1 MHLVENFKMAIE
13 SIKSNKLRSFL
24 TMLGIIIGISS
35 VITIISLG
43 KGGKEII
50 TSQLEKV
57 GSSTIQINVDRER
70 ASRDD
75 YITLTDIENINEDSE
90 SVKYVTPGILRI
102 GVCIYNDVEKKAYV
116 TGVNTDYKYIENA
129 ELLYGRYFTEKENE
143 EGKLVGVID
152 EFTAES
158 IFGYTDVVG
167 EDILVGHKNSLK
179 KLRIIGV
186 IKSPEYMMAAPREY
200 VPAMITMPI
209 KGSFEVFGKSK
220 IDFIY
225 VLANTKDEI
234 EEASNEAINIIT
246 SRHNNREKGI
256 YRGEQII
263 KQVEEINKIIDIFN
277 SFIGAVAAISLLVG
291 GIGVMN
297 IMLVSVT
304 ERTREIGIRKAI
316 GANTKSILYQ
326 FLTEAIIISVIG
338 GIMGLLLGGG
348 VSYIVGGIMGIS
360 PSITFMHVILVIMF
374 SCVVGIFF
382 GIYPAKKAAELNPID
397 SLRHE

>member
-1 MHLVENFKMAIE
+1 MHLVENLKMAIE

-35 VITIISLG
+35 VIAIISLG

-57 GSSTIQINVDRER
+57 GSSTVQINVDRER
-70 ASRDD
+70 ASRSD
-75 YITLTDIENINEDSE
+75 YITLTDIDNIKEESQ
-90 SVKYVTPGILRI
+90 SVKYVTPGVMSI
-102 GVCIYNDVEKKAYV
+102 GVCKYNDVEKTAYV

-129 ELLYGRYFTEKENE
+129 ELIYGRYFTEKENY

-152 EFTAES
+152 EFTAKS

-167 EDILVGHKNSLK
+167 ENILVGYKNSLK
-179 KLRIIGV
+179 KLTIVGV
-186 IKSPEYMMAAPREY
+186 TKSPEYMVAAPMEY

-209 KGSFEVFGKSK
+209 KGSYEIFGKSK
-220 IDFIY
+220 IDSIY
-225 VLANTKDEI
+225 LLANTKDEI
-234 EEASNEAINIIT
+234 EEASNEAINIIS
-246 SRHNNREKGI
+246 SRHNNREKDM

-338 GIMGLLLGGG
+338 GIIGLLLGCAIA
-348 VSYIVGGIMGIS
+348 YIVGGIMGVT
-360 PSITFMHVILVIMF
+360 PSITFMHVVLVIIF
-374 SCVVGIFF
+374 SSAVGIFF